1 MTWTSLVI
9 PLVVCLIFA
18 YALCKKVDIFS
29 VFTIGAKQGA
39 QTTFDI
45 FPSLIFLVVCIGMI
59 KSSGLLDFI
68 CYLISPIAN
77 AFNIPTEVVPL
88 SIIRPISG
96 SGALAIFEQTL
107 KDYGADSTI
116 GRIASVMQGST
127 ETTFY
132 TIAVYFGACKI
143 KNTRH
148 TLWCALFA
156 DFVGFVMSVISVS
169 ITFKT

>member
-1 MTWTSLVI
+1 MTWTAIII
-9 PLVVCLIFA
+9 PLVVCLIFG
-18 YALCKKVDIFS
+18 YALYKKSDVFS
-29 VFTIGAKQGA
+29 AFTTGAKQGV

-45 FPSLIFLVVCIGMI
+45 FPSLIFLVVCIGML
-59 KSSGLLDFI
+59 KSSGALDFV
-68 CYLISPIAN
+68 CYLVSPIAKL
-77 AFNIPTEVVPL
+77 FNIPSQVVPL

-107 KDYGADSTI
+107 KTHGADSTI

-148 TLWCALFA
+148 TLWCALLA
-156 DFVGFVMSVISVS
+156 DFIGFVMSVIMVH

>member
-1 MTWTSLVI
+1 MKWTSLII
-9 PLVVCLIFA
+9 PLVVCAVLGYGF
-18 YALCKKVDIFS
+18 YKKVDIFS
-29 VFTIGAKQGA
+29 AFTEGAKQGMH
-39 QTTFDI
+39 TTSDI
-45 FPSLIFLVVCIGMI
+45 FPSLVFLVVCIGML
-59 KSSGLLDFI
+59 KSSGALDFI

-77 AFNIPTEVVPL
+77 LFSIPSQVVPL

-107 KDYGADSTI
+107 KTHGADSTI

-143 KNTRH
+143 KKIRH
-148 TLWCALFA
+148 TLWCALLA
-156 DFVGFVMSVISVS
+156 DFIGFVMSVIMVN

>member
-1 MTWTSLVI
+1 MTWTSLII
-9 PLVVCLIFA
+9 PLVVCLIFG
-18 YALCKKVDIFS
+18 YALYKKVDIFS
-29 VFTIGAKQGA
+29 AFTIGAKQA
-39 QTTFDI
+39 VQTTFDI
-45 FPSLIFLVVCIGMI
+45 FPSLIFLVVCIGML
-59 KSSGLLDFI
+59 KSSGALDFV
-68 CYLISPIAN
+68 CYLISPLVRL
-77 AFNIPTEVVPL
+77 FNIPPEVVPL

-143 KNTRH
+143 KNIRH
-148 TLWCALFA
+148 TLWCALLA
-156 DFVGFVMSVISVS
+156 DLIGFVMSIIAVG